1 MKKDLI
7 RDYATDAF
15 RLYARMGCPS
25 QREIGGEGATAAD
38 LRAVAD
44 VMRILSLQGRED
56 VIAAVRAVYF
66 VAPQR
71 EIERGSISARVE
83 AFAVG
88 LPAAPST
95 VYRWLR
101 TARDLFGKVRGL
113 RQKR

>member
-7 RDYATDAF
+7 RDYATEAF

-25 QREIGGEGATAAD
+25 LREIGGEGATAAD
-38 LRAVAD
+38 LRAVCE
-44 VMRILSLQGRED
+44 VLRILSLQGKEE

-66 VAPQR
+66 VAPRQ

-101 TARDLFGKVRGL
+101 TARDLFGKARGL

>member
-7 RDYATDAF
+7 RDYATEAF

-25 QREIGGEGATAAD
+25 PKEIGGEGATAAD
-38 LRAVAD
+38 LRAVCE
-44 VMRILSLQGRED
+44 VLRILALQGKEE

-66 VAPQR
+66 VAPRQ

-88 LPAAPST
+88 YPVSIRS
-95 VYRWLR
+95 VYGWLKH
-101 TARDLFGKVRGL
+101 ARGL
-113 RQKR
+113 FAKARGMRNN

>member
-7 RDYATDAF
+7 RDYATEAF

-25 QREIGGEGATAAD
+25 LREIGGEGATAAD
-38 LRAVAD
+38 LRAVSE
-44 VMRILSLQGRED
+44 VLRILALQGKEE

-66 VAPQR
+66 VAPRQ

>member
-7 RDYATDAF
+7 RDYATEAF

-25 QREIGGEGATAAD
+25 SKEIGGEGATAAD
-38 LRAVAD
+38 LKAVCE
-44 VMRILSLQGRED
+44 VLRILALQGKEE

-66 VAPQR
+66 VAPRQ

-83 AFAVG
+83 AFAAG
-88 LPAAPST
+88 YPASERA

-101 TARDLFGKVRGL
+101 TARNLFAKVRGL
-113 RQKR
+113 RVRR

>member
-7 RDYATDAF
+7 RDYATEAF
-15 RLYARMGCPS
+15 RLYARMGCPAE
-25 QREIGGEGATAAD
+25 REIGGEGATAAD
-38 LRAVAD
+38 LKAVCE
-44 VMRILSLQGRED
+44 VLHILALQGKEE

-66 VAPQR
+66 VAPRQ

-88 LPAAPST
+88 LPAAPSS

-113 RQKR
+113 RQKK

>member
-7 RDYATDAF
+7 RDYATEAF

-25 QREIGGEGATAAD
+25 PKEIGGEGAAAAD
-38 LRAVAD
+38 LRAVSE
-44 VMRILSLQGRED
+44 VLRILALQGKEE

-66 VAPQR
+66 VAPRQ

-88 LPAAPST
+88 FPTSVPS

-101 TARDLFGKVRGL
+101 VARHLFGKVRGL
-113 RQKR
+113 RQKK